1 MGLIWQHNFSTE
13 DKAAIREAIQ
23 SAERQTSG
31 EVRVYFEQHTHG
43 ESALQRAVKAF
54 AKLKME
60 KTKDRN
66 GVLFYI
72 AFEDRQFAVLGD
84 QGIHEKV
91 TQVFWESIRGV
102 LARHFAQEA
111 FVEGLVEAIGEV
123 GQQLRTWF
131 PYHRDDVNEL
141 PDDPVFHNETPA

>member
-1 MGLIWQHNFSTE
+1 MGLIWQHNFSKE
-13 DKAAIREAIQ
+13 DKTAIREAIQ
-23 SAERQTSG
+23 AAEKQTSG
-31 EVRVYFEQHTHG
+31 EVRVYFEQNTHG

-60 KTKDRN
+60 RTKDRN

-91 TQVFWESIRGV
+91 TQAFWESTRSV
-102 LARHFAQEA
+102 LAKHFAQEE
-111 FVEGLVEAIGEV
+111 FVNGLVVAIGEV
-123 GQQLRTWF
+123 GRQLRNYF
-131 PYHRDDVNEL
+131 PYQTNDVNEL
-141 PDDPVFHNETPA
+141 PDDPIFHNETPA